1 MTVISAIKYSENHL
15 QILCCFHFQL
25 INSGIQPMQNR
36 SVVSYYSSDQSQID
50 KWNHFWNEK
59 GLIAV
64 ENLLSKTSGSFSVG
78 DSITM
83 ADCFLLPQIHKA
95 DHEFKV
101 DMTKFPN
108 INRVMSNLKKTP
120 PFNKEPYQRE

>member
-1 MTVISAIKYSENHL
+1 MV
-15 QILCCFHFQL
+15 FFFQL

-36 SVVSYYSSDQSQID
+36 SVVSYYSSDKSKID

-101 DMTKFPN
+101 DMTNFPN
-108 INRVMSNLKKTP
+108 INRVMSNLKKTT